1 VSHPWSRSSLD
12 ALSDTLSELA
22 QPLRQRYSDIA
33 VHLTPPEGVEV
44 LAGETLRDPE
54 VLRATLQRFSAN
66 VGTDDP
72 RIVGVHWLGQ
82 LGYAVL
88 PPVEMA
94 LTRGGIGIDASLD
107 NILIVQPNGSPAQ
120 IVLRDPTRMVV
131 YPQRGADMGIVGPF
145 ARTVASPDE
154 LRAYVLD
161 GLFGNTFGP
170 LVDAVHAMTGVSLK
184 VLWGQVAYEAELFL
198 QTLVRYD
205 EAERTPAWEDDWAA
219 VFDREYIPALTG
231 PNPLCRPT
239 RMGTWVDPE
248 TGESE
253 TYPVRTVCCLIYK
266 VDVDR
271 MCGACPLGLKEE
283 SVLDKLATIDER
295 KAERAVA
302 RD

>member
-1 VSHPWSRSSLD
+1 VTAQASLD
-12 ALSDTLSELA
+12 AHQELLNELSE
-22 QPLRQRYSDIA
+22 PLRRRYSDIA
-33 VHLTPPEGVEV
+33 VHLVPPEGVEMI
-44 LAGETLRDPE
+44 AGETLRDPE
-54 VLRATLQRFSAN
+54 VLRATLERFSAN

-107 NILIVQPNGSPAQ
+107 NILIVQPNGSPSQ
-120 IVLRDPTRMVV
+120 IVLRDPARMVV
-131 YPQRGADMGIVGPF
+131 YPPRGADMAVIGPF
-145 ARTVASPDE
+145 ARMVESADE
-154 LRAYVLD
+154 LRDYVLD

-170 LVDAVHAMTGVSLK
+170 LVDAVHALTGVSLK

-205 EAERTPAWEDDWAA
+205 EAERTAAWEDDRAA
-219 VFDREYIPALTG
+219 IFDRERIPALPG
-231 PNPLCRPT
+231 PNPLYEPT

-295 KAERAVA
+295 KAERVA
-302 RD
+302 AG